1 MLFETC
7 SYEEG
12 VYERLEESVYE
23 YMDEDML
30 DKLVPHLKKA
40 LCKELAER
48 RARATQL
55 ESVMNSLFPGEGY
68 GSTDQQKQGA
78 S

>member
-1 MLFETC
+1 MC
-7 SYEEG
+7 SYEQG
-12 VYERLEESVYE
+12 VYERLEETVCE

-40 LCKELAER
+40 LCKELADR
-48 RARATQL
+48 RNRATRL
-55 ESVMNSLFPGEGY
+55 ESVVNSLFPGEGY
-68 GSTDQQKQGA
+68 GPTDQQEQGA

>member
-1 MLFETC
+1 MC

-12 VYERLEESVYE
+12 VYKRLEESVFE
-23 YMDEDML
+23 YMDEDL
-30 DKLVPHLKKA
+30 IDKLVPHLKKA
-40 LCKELAER
+40 LAGELAVR
-48 RARATQL
+48 RTRVTEL

-68 GSTDQQKQGA
+68 GPTDQREQGA

>member
-7 SYEEG
+7 FYEQG
-12 VYERLEESVYE
+12 VYGRLEETVCE

-40 LCKELAER
+40 LCEELADR
-48 RARATQL
+48 RDRATRL

-68 GSTDQQKQGA
+68 GPTDQQEQEA